1 MDLKASN
8 IMIRSSGTAGRGIVA
23 KVADFGL
30 SVSLDSMQ
38 THMSSMFQGASGL
51 RNLTYLCQP
60 QIRPLDVHLNQL
72 GTITHMAPEIL
83 LHGRVSKAADV
94 YAFGITMWEVMTGE
108 QVGSFIDTQ
117 VLLH

>member
-38 THMSSMFQGASGL
+38 THMSSMFQGALGIWY
-51 RNLTYLCQP
+51 LTTAL
-60 QIRPLDVHLNQL
+60 RPLDVHLNQL

-83 LHGRVSKAADV
+83 MHGRVSKAADV